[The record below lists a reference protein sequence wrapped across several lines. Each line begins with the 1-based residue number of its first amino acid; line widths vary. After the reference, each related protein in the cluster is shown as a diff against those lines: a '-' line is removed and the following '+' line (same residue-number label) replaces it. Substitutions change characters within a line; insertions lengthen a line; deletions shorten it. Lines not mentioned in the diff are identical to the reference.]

1 MENAGV
7 QFAGRQDGRF
17 FLHWPADFHLGQ
29 EVADQV
35 AIFWT
40 PAPWGRVLLLALG
53 LTLIPLWNVLA
64 GLLAG
69 NGLAARRPRPGR
81 LRRRRRAFPVAAV
94 STRKV
99 T

>member
-1 MENAGV
+1 V
-7 QFAGRQDGRF
+7 FAGRSGGRF
-17 FLHWPADFHLGQ
+17 FIHWPKDFNLRR

-53 LTLIPLWNVLA
+53 LALIPLWNVLA

-81 LRRRRRAFPVAAV
+81 LRRRRREVAPAARPQRV
-94 STRKV
+94 
-99 T
+99 